1 MLALTRKKGESI
13 IIGDNIT
20 ITVLSTSG
28 DSVKIG
34 IAAPRHIP
42 VNRKEIYEQILAQN
56 EQAAKTYASPTILS
70 DLSKLIKKQPPE
82 A

>member
-13 IIGDNIT
+13 VIGDNIT

-34 IAAPRHIP
+34 IDAPRHIP
-42 VNRKEIYEQILAQN
+42 VNRKEIYEQIQEQN
-56 EQAAKTYASPTILS
+56 KQAALAATTSAAS
-70 DLSKLIKKQPPE
+70 DLAKLIKRG
-82 A
+82 

>member
-13 IIGDNIT
+13 IIGDSIT

-34 IAAPRHIP
+34 ISAPRNIP
-42 VNRKEIYEQILAQN
+42 VNRKEIYEQIQEQN
-56 EQAAKTYASPTILS
+56 KQAAQITASPTAIA
-70 DLSKLIKKQPPE
+70 DLSKLIRKQNPE